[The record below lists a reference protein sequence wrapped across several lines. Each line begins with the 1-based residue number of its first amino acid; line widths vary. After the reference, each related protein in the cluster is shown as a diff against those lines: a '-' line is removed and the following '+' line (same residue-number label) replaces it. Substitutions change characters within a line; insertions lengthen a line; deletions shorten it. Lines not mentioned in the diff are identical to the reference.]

1 MIPVT
6 RDQLEGLS
14 EALHLLRLARVD
26 APPAF
31 IMARVRKDR
40 LPLLHMTY
48 LEEIEEHFR
57 EIHGMTQQDAAN
69 AADLSDV
76 VDAAVRVAVA
86 DETIYHILKGDLV
99 LNRDEGLLKLDN
111 GDTLQVLFPRGLQ
124 LRVSFEESPSIM
136 LGTCCEGLEFYL
148 ARANPQF
155 PYDPTGYHSGE
166 ERTE

>member
-1 MIPVT
+1 MHP
-6 RDQLEGLS
+6 RQQ
-14 EALHLLRLARVD
+14 LARGVL
-26 APPAF
+26 
-31 IMARVRKDR
+31 ARGRQ
-40 LPLLHMTY
+40 PGQLLARD
-48 LEEIEEHFR
+48 EHR
-57 EIHGMTQQDAAN
+57 RRDE
-69 AADLSDV
+69 
-76 VDAAVRVAVA
+76 RVAVA
-86 DETIYHILKGDLV
+86 DETIHHILKGDLV

-136 LGTCCEGLEFYL
+136 LGACCEGLEFYL